1 MAVGQRQEAGN
12 KMTQTTPGD
21 RIDELKLPNIDGG
34 EFDISS
40 VAGKRYLLSFYR
52 FASCPFCNMRIH
64 ELVKRYDE
72 LPDNFEL
79 IAIFDS
85 PLDNLQRYAT
95 DHHAPF
101 PILADETNTYYR
113 KFGVQR
119 SLLGV
124 LKGGLLRMP
133 TMIYAMFGKGYIPW
147 TVKGS
152 MTTMPLDILV
162 DEGGTV
168 QSVYYGKDEGDHM
181 PFGQIIEFSEKTR

>member
-1 MAVGQRQEAGN
+1 
-12 KMTQTTPGD
+12 MTKTTPGD
-21 RIDELKLPNIDGG
+21 RIDDLKLPNIDGS
-34 EFDISS
+34 EFDINS

-64 ELVKRYDE
+64 ELVKSYDE
-72 LPDNFEL
+72 LPVNFEI

-95 DHHAPF
+95 GHHAPF

-133 TMIYAMFGKGYIPW
+133 TMMHAMFGKGYIPW

-181 PFGQIIEFSEKTR
+181 PFGQIIEFSEKTQ